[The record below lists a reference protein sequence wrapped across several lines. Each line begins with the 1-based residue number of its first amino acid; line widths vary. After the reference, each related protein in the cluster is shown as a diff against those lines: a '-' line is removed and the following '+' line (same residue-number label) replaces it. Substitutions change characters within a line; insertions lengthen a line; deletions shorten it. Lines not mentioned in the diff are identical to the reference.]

1 MRAASV
7 RRSSP
12 RCLPAARALLCHL
25 PSIDCAPVTQE
36 NYKTES
42 AQTLALGAKLV
53 CFQLFNF
60 YLVLMLTAFY
70 GENGGPCVA
79 DGANSLLL
87 QQCRELEL
95 TGAMTCEPPFPSL
108 RQGVGAIWPC

>member
-1 MRAASV
+1 VPSA
-7 RRSSP
+7 
-12 RCLPAARALLCHL
+12 LPV
-25 PSIDCAPVTQE
+25 SIDCALVTQE

-79 DGANSLLL
+79 DGANSLLFK
-87 QQCRELEL
+87 QCRELEL
-95 TGAMTCEPPFPSL
+95 TGPVSPPSP
-108 RQGVGAIWPC
+108 P